1 MQYNGLSYWNA
12 VRQSFVDAWARI
24 LTDEYSN
31 HEDPFITGFLN
42 NYFLRPT
49 CYECPV
55 RKQKSNADI
64 TIEDYGGYDGNLAID
79 DDD

>member
-1 MQYNGLSYWNA
+1 MLEP
-12 VRQSFVDAWARI
+12 RI

-42 NYFLRPT
+42 NYFLSPT